1 MMECQIFSID
11 QPFIIDGCLFLI
23 FHNIWIMP
31 LTIEKYESQWEGL
44 SHILWKKNVPN
55 HQPVHSGIPK
65 VELTW
70 ENVIDHIVDIKWIFM
85 AQANE
90 EHADMIGI

>member
-1 MMECQIFSID
+1 MKVNGKD
-11 QPFIIDGCLFLI
+11 YLI
-23 FHNIWIMP
+23 
-31 LTIEKYESQWEGL
+31 YYG
-44 SHILWKKNVPN
+44 KKNVPN

>member
-1 MMECQIFSID
+1 MIL
-11 QPFIIDGCLFLI
+11 P
-23 FHNIWIMP
+23 N
-31 LTIEKYESQWEGL
+31 
-44 SHILWKKNVPN
+44 LWKIKHVPN

-70 ENVIDHIVDIKWIFM
+70 ENVIDHIVDINSIFM
-85 AQANE
+85 ALW